1 VSGSPNWQQDWAELR
16 CGAEVARIEG
26 DASRLVAWPFTPLR
40 EGERREVSVRAAST
54 ANEVTDWSEPLDV
67 RAGFVDHWHGEPI
80 ALANPETVARPARFR
95 TSIQLDKPVRQ
106 ALLYSTALGAAEFR
120 VNGSPVDD
128 SVLGPGWT
136 SYDLRT
142 LHDTNDITPHLVRG
156 ENVIAAQLGGFWY
169 TEEYHVL
176 TPPKRHFGEQPAIAA
191 QLVVHYVDGTVE
203 HFATGPGWR
212 AIADPEVR
220 ASGFYTGE
228 HVDASGAIPGWDAPG
243 FDDRDWPA
251 AVAAPVDLPR
261 PSARIAAPARRTD
274 TRPVHEVRR
283 VGDRLLRDFG
293 QNLVGRLCLRVTG
306 PAGTRIV
313 ARHAEVL
320 DGDELAVRPLRRATQ
335 TDEFV
340 LAGSVTEE
348 FEPKF
353 TVHGFRY
360 VELTGWPGEFDPN
373 DVVAVIIGS
382 DLRRTGWF
390 DCSDASVNRL
400 HENIVWTTRGNYLG
414 VPMDCPQR
422 DERLGWTGDTQ
433 LFAPTAAFLYDT
445 EAFLLSWLRDLRL
458 EQQRAEGVVPLFAPT
473 VVPDFATRGPVAA
486 WGDAIAIIPEV
497 LAHATGDLALLDEFA
512 PAVFDWV
519 ERVQE
524 ELDDLGLWTTGRQ
537 LGDWLDPLAPA
548 NAPARGRT
556 DTDLVATAYAVRTL
570 RIAGDLA
577 ERTGD
582 AERAERYR
590 MLAERS
596 RAAFESSFVT
606 PGGRMMNDTQTAYAI
621 ALRFALI
628 ADPDTR
634 ARAAAR
640 LAEVVRRDG
649 FHIATG
655 IVGTS
660 MIAPALTES
669 GSHAEAERLFFQPES
684 PSWLFPVRVGATT
697 IWERWDG
704 LQEDGTLNPGGMI
717 SFNHVALGAVG
728 QWLHEQVAGLTAA
741 EPGYKRL
748 RIRPYPLAGLDH
760 ASVRLETPYGEAV
773 SGWRRD
779 GAGTLIVH
787 TRVPA
792 NTTAEI
798 VLPDGA
804 EHRVGSGDHEWR
816 VELAAPAAPVPVTLD
831 SSMADLAD
839 NPAAYAAFYRALDA
853 SPNRFVAGS
862 VRRNALYRE
871 GLRIRD
877 ALVFVDA
884 STLASIETALA
895 EAIA

>member
-1 VSGSPNWQQDWAELR
+1 VRTRDVAGAWGPWS
-16 CGAEVARIEG
+16 AEVVAERGLAAADWRAALVGPGYAEG
-26 DASRLVAWPFTPLR
+26 PR
-40 EGERREVSVRAAST
+40 EERRAPLLRHEFDVVGEVRHARLHVT
-54 ANEVTDWSEPLDV
+54 AHGLAEVELNGARVGDHELVPGWTPYHDRLRTVTYDVTGLV
-67 RAGFVDHWHGEPI
+67 RAGRNAVG
-80 ALANPETVARPARFR
+80 AGLADGWFRGRFGFEGG
-95 TSIQLDKPVRQ
+95 TWDIYGTHVG
-106 ALLYSTALGAAEFR
+106 LL
-120 VNGSPVDD
+120 
-128 SVLGPGWT
+128 
-136 SYDLRT
+136 
-142 LHDTNDITPHLVRG
+142 
-156 ENVIAAQLGGFWY
+156 AQLEVTTAEG
-169 TEEYHVL
+169 T
-176 TPPKRHFGEQPAIAA
+176 T
-191 QLVVHYVDGTVE
+191 VV
-203 HFATGPGWR
+203 ATGGDWRSAPG
-212 AIADPEVR
+212 PLTR
-220 ASGFYTGE
+220 ASLYDGE
-228 HVDASGAIPGWDAPG
+228 TFDARLLPAGWSGPG
-243 FDDRDWPA
+243 FDDGGWHPVAVHPLDPA
-251 AVAAPVDLPR
+251 VLAAPDGPPVRCTAEL
-261 PSARIAAPARRTD
+261 APVTVTRTG
-274 TRPVHEVRR
+274 P
-283 VGDRLLRDFG
+283 GCYLLDFG
-293 QNLVGRLCLRVTG
+293 QNHSGRLRLRVPEA
-306 PAGTRIV
+306 PAGTVVR

-320 DGDELAVRPLRRATQ
+320 QDGALYTRTLREAAATDELVS
-335 TDEFV
+335 
-340 LAGSVTEE
+340 AGAALTW
-348 FEPKF
+348 EPRF
-353 TVHGFRY
+353 TVHGYRY
-360 VELTGWPGEFDPN
+360 AEITGWPGELRPG
-373 DVVAVIIGS
+373 DVVSRVLHS
-382 DLRRTGWF
+382 DMDRTGWF
-390 DCSDASVNRL
+390 TSSDPALDRL
-400 HENIVWTTRGNYLG
+400 HENVVWSLRSNFVDIPT
-414 VPMDCPQR
+414 DCPQR
-422 DERLGWTGDTQ
+422 DERLGWTGDIQ
-433 LFAPTAAFLYDT
+433 AFAPTAASLYDVHG
-445 EAFLLSWLRDLRL
+445 FLADWFRTLAS
-458 EQQRAEGVVPLFAPT
+458 EQRRFGGTAP
-473 VVPDFATRGPVAA
+473 VYAPWIPGGRFWRPDQDIAG
-486 WGDAIAIIPEV
+486 WGDAASLTP
-497 LAHATGDLALLDEFA
+497 LALHERSADRALLERQYA
-512 PAVFDWV
+512 GATAWV
-519 ERVQE
+519 DKVAALAGPTR
-524 ELDDLGLWTTGRQ
+524 LWDTGLQ